1 MGSAM
6 IRKSLVAVSA
16 LAAIAAFTI
25 TSQPAEAGGCTVVS
39 AKSRGLSQSGVS
51 DRSQNKL
58 NRKIDHWARKNGL
71 TVVRVG
77 YVSTVCSTKGALA
90 VCTSSAKVCP

>member
-1 MGSAM
+1 M

-25 TSQPAEAGGCTVVS
+25 TSQPAQAAGCAVVS
-39 AKSRGLSQSGVS
+39 AKSHGLNASNTS
-51 DRSQNKL
+51 DRSQKKL
-58 NRKIDHWARKNGL
+58 NRKINHWAKKNGL
-71 TVVRVG
+71 STVRVG
-77 YVSTVCSTKGALA
+77 TVSTVCTKKTLS